1 MERSHQFVVLM
12 LQKVTMVDIPRILN
26 KLIFR
31 SIEVGVASSAINKIF
46 SPGPSDPQNQDSPVI
61 EKSHFFPPPVFRSH
75 IFVADR
81 PTYVLVI
88 ALAAGILVVLD
99 SFRLIGELL
108 IDIKANNRG
117 IVLIGGVLRKGII
130 EESLNLFIKDINR
143 HRFDAKIS
151 IVVRRSEET

>member
-1 MERSHQFVVLM
+1 M
-12 LQKVTMVDIPRILN
+12 LQEMAMIDVSWILN

-31 SIEVGVASSAINKIF
+31 SIEVGVAPSAINKIF
-46 SPGPSDPQNQDSPVI
+46 SPGPSDPQDQDSPVI
-61 EKSHFFPPPVFRSH
+61 EESHFFPPPVFRRH

-81 PTYVLVI
+81 PTYILVV

-99 SFRLIGELL
+99 SFRLIGKLL
-108 IDIKANNRG
+108 IDVKANNRG

-130 EESLNLFIKDINR
+130 EDSLNLFIQDINR
-143 HRFDAKIS
+143 HRFDAKVS